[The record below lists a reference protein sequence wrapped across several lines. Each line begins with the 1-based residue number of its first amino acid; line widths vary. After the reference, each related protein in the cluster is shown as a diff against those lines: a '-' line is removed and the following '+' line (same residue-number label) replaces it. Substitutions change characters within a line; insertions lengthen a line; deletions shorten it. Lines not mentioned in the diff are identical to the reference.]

1 MKLNREILDEI
12 KRRVHEQ
19 EPGAKIILYG
29 SYARGDATEES
40 DIDLLILVDREK
52 ISYKDKIKITDPLY
66 GLEIETGQIVSP
78 LVKTKSEWDALYF
91 FTPLYYNIRAEGYEL

>member
-40 DIDLLILVDREK
+40 DIDLLILLNRFPVTYDEIRT
-52 ISYKDKIKITDPLY
+52 ISDPLY
-66 GLEIETGQIVSP
+66 HLGVETDQLISP
-78 LVKTKSEWDALYF
+78 LVRSKKDWEEKYF
-91 FTPLYYNIRAEGYEL
+91 FTPLYYNIKAEGIEL